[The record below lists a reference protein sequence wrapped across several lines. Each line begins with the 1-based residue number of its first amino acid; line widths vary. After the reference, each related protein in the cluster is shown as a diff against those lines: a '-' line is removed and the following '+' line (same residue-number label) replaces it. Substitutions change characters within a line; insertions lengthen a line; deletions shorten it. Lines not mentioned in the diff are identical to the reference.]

1 MFGDWSL
8 CSDWTYDS
16 HTSASFVR
24 DMHYYSTPISCQ
36 HLNLLESSLR
46 VATLTKPPITLV
58 KSETT
63 ADLEER
69 ANEDD
74 SLGGQEQ
81 QPNEEARFNEQ
92 LT

>member
-1 MFGDWSL
+1 MTVTQAQVLFATCTITL
-8 CSDWTYDS
+8 LQYL
-16 HTSASFVR
+16 V
-24 DMHYYSTPISCQ
+24 I

-46 VATLTKPPITLV
+46 VATLTKPPIKLV
-58 KSETT
+58 KPETT

-69 ANEDD
+69 ADEGD
-74 SLGGQEQ
+74 SLGGTEQ